1 MAVEI
6 QIICSL
12 WLTEQLG
19 RTQHAALTLTF
30 KVCRVV
36 HFNDV
41 PFRLSVQVF
50 ILK

>member
-1 MAVEI
+1 MAVEM

-12 WLTEQLG
+12 WLSEQLG

-41 PFRLSVQVF
+41 PFKVECAGFHS
-50 ILK
+50 